1 MTLAAAAVFS
11 RSIGHETSAHRQEPS
26 PVADPVRKLG
36 YNLIAMKKSALMI
49 GLSAAGFLL
58 LAGMWKGQSSTF
70 DKITVREFELVD
82 DKGQQ
87 RASIKVETDGAVVLR
102 LKDHEGTI
110 RVKLAADKNGSG
122 LVLLDDR
129 TEPSVHLLSNQKGG
143 MVATTDR
150 QGKRKEY

>member
-1 MTLAAAAVFS
+1 LQIGYLVAKHFDMKRPSLIIGISAAA
-11 RSIGHETSAHRQEPS
+11 
-26 PVADPVRKLG
+26 
-36 YNLIAMKKSALMI
+36 
-49 GLSAAGFLL
+49 FLL
-58 LAGMWKGQSSTF
+58 LAGMWTGQSSTF

-110 RVKLAADKNGSG
+110 RVKLGADKNGSG
-122 LVLLDDR
+122 LVLLDDK

-143 MVATTDR
+143 MVATTDKEGR
-150 QGKRKEY
+150 RKEY